1 MRHGAAF
8 GLLACLVL
16 PWPATAQTASVTDIV
31 QECDVLAAHPSD
43 PQRVSEGVA
52 DDRIVARLAIVA
64 CETAIKADAADPRHV
79 FQLGR
84 ALLASGRKA
93 DATPQ
98 FQKAADRGYAA
109 AWAYLGDAYQF
120 GYGVPVDLEKARGA
134 YIKSVQG
141 GFQAASDLVDQM
153 NFLPEQYTVTLV
165 GQIYAGD
172 HAAIGTL
179 SRDTDRRWPTRAY
192 LFSFVQKLMAEC
204 DTVIAAPT
212 YLSLL
217 TFRYAPAWVND
228 GEPPTA
234 AGIYAAAGEHDAGTF
249 TRRHGCEGVIA
260 KHVFRSLDLFLA
272 GFKE

>member
-1 MRHGAAF
+1 MRHGIAIGFMSCLLVGLPAA
-8 GLLACLVL
+8 
-16 PWPATAQTASVTDIV
+16 AQTASVTDIV

-52 DDRIVARLAIVA
+52 DDKIVARLAILA
-64 CETAIKADAADPRHV
+64 CEMAAKNDPSDPRHV

-84 ALLASGRKA
+84 AILAAGRKA
-93 DATPQ
+93 DATPH
-98 FQKAADRGYAA
+98 FQRAADRSYAA
-109 AWAYLGDAYQF
+109 AWAYLGDAHQF
-120 GYGVPVDLEKARGA
+120 GYGVPVDLEKARAA

-153 NFLPEQYTVTLV
+153 NFLPEQYSVTLV
-165 GQIYAGD
+165 GQIYSGD
-172 HAAIGTL
+172 HGAIGTL
-179 SRDTDRRWPTRAY
+179 SRDAERRWPTRAY
-192 LFSFVQKLMAEC
+192 IFSFVQKLMAEC
-204 DTVIAAPT
+204 DAVIAAPT

-217 TFRYAPAWVND
+217 TFRYGPAWANE

-249 TRRHGCEGVIA
+249 ARRHGCEGVIA
-260 KHVFRSLDLFLA
+260 KHVFRSLDLFIA